1 MIDVFRGAP
10 SQKFNI
16 YANNNK
22 YAFVSE
28 QGAAVFVGQDSPQDG
43 AKLISDPA
51 QHKSSFFDLLHV
63 ASGPYA
69 SNGFYI
75 KTFCNKSVDVN

>member
-1 MIDVFRGAP
+1 MIDVYRGAP
-10 SQKFNI
+10 NQKFNI

-28 QGAAVFVGQDSPQDG
+28 QGAAVFVAQDSLQDG
-43 AKLISDPA
+43 AKLTADPS

-63 ASGPYA
+63 TSGPY
-69 SNGFYI
+69 SGNGFYI
-75 KTFCNKSVDVN
+75 KTFCNKSIDVN